1 MVEASQAGELLGEL
15 ITGIEGC
22 FVRVEPW
29 IQAGKYVRACMPDL
43 VKRNGWTIAEQVG
56 DASPDK
62 TQRLLNH
69 ARWDTAGVMS
79 VIRRFVIGGLDGA
92 GGPGGLRIGVLD
104 ETGQQKTGI
113 ATAGVKR
120 QYMGCAGRVANGIN
134 TVHLSYVRQH
144 RGHALIGF
152 RQWIP
157 REQLED
163 PALRARAGLPGKLA
177 FATKGELA
185 VQILTDAH
193 ADGMVTGFVCG
204 DEVYGSCPVLRSYL
218 EDHAQG
224 YVLRVART
232 FLLALAGGRRLS
244 CADVV
249 TTCLRARRRWT
260 IASAGTGCKDERDYA
275 WAWIATASPR
285 HWLLI
290 RRHLATGECACH
302 YCHVPAGQPVSL
314 HRLITTAGLRW
325 PVEES
330 FESGKDCFGLDQS
343 QVRLHTAMTRHTV
356 LVMAALAICVLAA
369 ARARQRTDTQAPP
382 PASPDDLP
390 PADPGLIPL
399 TAAEIKRLYCAATAR
414 PPSPWHTARWSRWRR
429 RHQARARW
437 YHKRARLVRQ
447 HQLAQVKP

>member
-1 MVEASQAGELLGEL
+1 MVEAGRAGELLAEL
-15 ITGIEGC
+15 ITSIHGC

-29 IQAGKYVRACMPDL
+29 LQAGKYVRACMSDL
-43 VKRNGWTIAEQVG
+43 VKRNGWAIAERVG
-56 DASPDK
+56 DATPDK

-69 ARWDTAGVMS
+69 ARWDTLAVMS
-79 VIRRFVIGGLDGA
+79 VIRRFVIGGLDSA

-104 ETGQQKTGI
+104 ETGQQKTGT

-157 REQLED
+157 KEQLAD
-163 PALRARAGLPGKLA
+163 PAVRERMGLPGELA

-185 VQILTDAH
+185 VQILTDAC
-193 ADGMVTGFVCG
+193 ADGMVTDFVCG
-204 DEVYGSCPVLRSYL
+204 DEVYGSCPVLRSHL

-224 YVLRVART
+224 YVLRVAKT
-232 FLLALAGGRRLS
+232 FLLSLAGGRQLS
-244 CADVV
+244 CAQVV

-260 IASAGTGCKDERDYA
+260 IASAGTGSKGERDYA
-275 WAWIATASPR
+275 WAWLATASPR

-290 RRHLATGECACH
+290 RRHLGTGECAYH

-314 HRLITTAGLRW
+314 HRLITAAGLRW

-330 FESGKDCFGLDQS
+330 FEFGKDCFGLDQS
-343 QVRLHTAMTRHTV
+343 QVRLHTAITRHTV
-356 LVMAALAICVLAA
+356 LVMAALAVCVIAA
-369 ARARQRTDTQAPP
+369 AHARPRTGTQAPP
-382 PASPDDLP
+382 PAGPDDLP

-399 TAAEIKRLYCAATAR
+399 TVAEIKRLYCAATTR
-414 PPSPWHTARWSRWRR
+414 PPSLWQAARWSRWRR

-437 YHKRARLVRQ
+437 YHKRARLARQ
-447 HQLAQVKP
+447 YQFTQVKP